1 MKLGSLKRGRDGA
14 LVVISKDLRRR
25 VEVSDIA
32 PTLQAALDDWT
43 ELSAEL
49 KAVYEAL
56 NRGEIDSSSLS
67 LKELDAPLPRA
78 YQWVDGSAYLNHSRL
93 MRQARNAELPPSFFT
108 DPLIYQG
115 GSDHFIPGQSDISLP
130 TDHWGVDFEA
140 EIAVITGDIPLA
152 ASEQQAAEAIH
163 LLLLVNDISLRNL
176 IPAELAKGFGFY
188 QGKPASAL
196 SPVCV
201 TPDELGASWQDS
213 KLSLPLQIYFNE
225 QLFGCPDAGRDMHFN
240 FARLLS
246 HMARTRA
253 VGAGTLVG
261 SGTVSNQQSA
271 PYSPEEGGLGFSCI
285 AEARMVEMIEY
296 GRPSTP
302 FMRFGDRVRIEMND
316 SEGQSLF
323 GAIDQTLRPS
333 P

>member
-14 LVVISKDLRRR
+14 LVVISRDLLRK
-25 VEVSDIA
+25 VEVTDIA
-32 PTLQAALDDWT
+32 PTLQAALDDWST
-43 ELSAEL
+43 VSVRL
-49 KAVYEAL
+49 KGVYEAL
-56 NRGEIDSSSLS
+56 NQGDIDSEPLC

-93 MRQARNAELPPSFFT
+93 MRQARNAELPPSFYS

-115 GSDHFIPGQSDISLP
+115 GSDHFIAGQSDISLP
-130 TDHWGVDFEA
+130 TDRWGVDFEA
-140 EIAVITGDIPLA
+140 EIAVITDDIPLG
-152 ASEQQAAEAIH
+152 ASEQQAADAIR
-163 LLLLVNDISLRNL
+163 LLVLVNDISLRNL

-201 TPDELGASWQDS
+201 TPDELGGNWQDS
-213 KLSLPLQIYFNE
+213 KLSLPLQIYYNE
-225 QLFGCPDAGRDMHFN
+225 QLFGCPDAGQDMHFS
-240 FARLLS
+240 FARLLT
-246 HMARTRA
+246 HMARTRS

-261 SGTVSNQQSA
+261 SGTVSNEQSA
-271 PYSPEEGGLGFSCI
+271 PYLPEDGGLGFSCI

-302 FMRFGDRVRIEMND
+302 FMRFGDRIRIEMND
-316 SEGQSLF
+316 AEGQSLF
-323 GAIDQTLRPS
+323 GAIDQTLKPS
-333 P
+333 Q